1 MLKRLIRTTLT
12 PILKHIPTHWRW
24 LYPFYLT
31 SQLQFREEAC
41 HSARLPSAFDGLHL
55 LYASDIHYGN
65 YLGDERALALYQKL
79 CSLETDLI
87 LLGGDYGEDARWAE
101 AFFDLIPPFPE
112 EITVLAAIGNHDRDG
127 QGDSPLRLMQK
138 MRAKNVQPLCNAV
151 WTLEREGRRLAF
163 CATDDLLT
171 GEPDFRPLIE
181 QTVDSDFVVFM
192 PHSPD
197 LIPEARQAGFR
208 FDLAICGHTHAGQ
221 VALFGRSLISS
232 SRYKDRYRKGWV
244 KESGADIFISSGV
257 GVSVLPVRLGT
268 RPEIHRLT
276 LFQGEQP

>member
-101 AFFDLIPPFPE
+101 AF
-112 EITVLAAIGNHDRDG
+112 
-127 QGDSPLRLMQK
+127 
-138 MRAKNVQPLCNAV
+138 
-151 WTLEREGRRLAF
+151 
-163 CATDDLLT
+163 LT
-171 GEPDFRPLIE
+171 
-181 QTVDSDFVVFM
+181 
-192 PHSPD
+192 
-197 LIPEARQAGFR
+197 
-208 FDLAICGHTHAGQ
+208 
-221 VALFGRSLISS
+221 
-232 SRYKDRYRKGWV
+232 
-244 KESGADIFISSGV
+244 
-257 GVSVLPVRLGT
+257 
-268 RPEIHRLT
+268 
-276 LFQGEQP
+276 